1 MRLRH
6 FASLIIIAAIA
17 TGCSK
22 SDSPEAEHFRSN
34 DAVMA
39 IAPKQQQARGQ
50 YLAYEHSATVELAE
64 AKIPPAFNALVE
76 HCQKFSQSCTMMHSE
91 LQGGEYANGYLRFR
105 VAPADV
111 DKMFELVSKY
121 GEVTRQSTNVDDL
134 QDAIVDGGK
143 RIELLQAY
151 QQRLLA
157 LEAQASKDI
166 ESLIKVASELSRVQS
181 DLEYA
186 LGEKAKLLQRVN
198 QDIVSIQLTKLTNTG
213 FWAPIFES
221 ASDFGDNFSD
231 AIATMITAL
240 AYIFPWLILLLL
252 SLMLTT
258 FAWRKLK
265 RK

>member
-1 MRLRH
+1 MRLLH
-6 FASLIIIAAIA
+6 FVSFTVIAAIA

-22 SDSPEAEHFRSN
+22 SSPVEAELFRPN
-34 DAVMA
+34 ETVMA
-39 IAPKQQQARGQ
+39 IAPKQLPARGQ

-64 AKIPPAFNALVE
+64 IKIPPAFNALVE
-76 HCQKFSQSCTMMHSE
+76 HCQNFSQSCTMMHSD
-91 LQGGEYANGYLRFR
+91 LQSGEYANARLRFR

-111 DKMFELVSKY
+111 DKLFELASQY
-121 GEVTRQSTNVDDL
+121 GEVTRQATNVDDL

-198 QDIVSIQLTKLTNTG
+198 QDIVNIELTKITNTG
-213 FWAPIFES
+213 FWAPIAS
-221 ASDFGDNFSD
+221 AFSDFGDNFSD
-231 AIATMITAL
+231 AIATMITVL
-240 AYIFPWLILLLL
+240 AYMFPWLILLIVFIFLARI
-252 SLMLTT
+252 
-258 FAWRKLK
+258 AWRKLK
-265 RK
+265 K